1 MFNTNY
7 YDQDEKYSPKHV
19 YIVYFSC
26 METNKDENTANAASY
41 NSAA

>member
-7 YDQDEKYSPKHV
+7 YDQDEKYSPKPV

-26 METNKDENTANAASY
+26 METKKDENTANAALN